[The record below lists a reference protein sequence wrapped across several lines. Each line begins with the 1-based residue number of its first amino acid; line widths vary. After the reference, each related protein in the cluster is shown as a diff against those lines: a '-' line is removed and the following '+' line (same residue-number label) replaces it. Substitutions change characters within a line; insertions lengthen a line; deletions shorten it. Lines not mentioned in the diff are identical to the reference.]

1 MQNGFPAGDAIDRAE
16 QTILRIRDVRSC
28 RIVTGEA
35 GAIAEVHVIAGG
47 NRPPKKI
54 ARDVESVLKAEAGI
68 DIDHRKIGVVLLEEH
83 QSEDG
88 TQAGPPR
95 EDPGTHGSS
104 EIREDLE
111 ILEDF
116 SRVELRA
123 VSVAVELGTI
133 AAEVTLSRDG
143 LDATGRCTDRRGA
156 APPFLSAAR
165 AAVEAIAE
173 LLDEPFHLCLTDLRE
188 FEIDG
193 RKALAAVVKLVDGR
207 DTKRFTGCAFT
218 GEDPNEAAVLAV
230 LDAVNRPFGRWKSRP
245 ETHYRIR

>member
-16 QTILRIRDVRSC
+16 KTILRIRDVRSC
-28 RIVTGEA
+28 RIMTGES
-35 GAIAEVHVIAGG
+35 GEIAEVHVVAGG
-47 NRPPKKI
+47 GRSPKKI

-83 QSEDG
+83 LSEDSDR
-88 TQAGPPR
+88 TGPPR
-95 EDPGTHGSS
+95 EDPGTVGMP

-123 VSVAVELGTI
+123 VRVSVEAGTV
-133 AAEVTLSRDG
+133 AAEVSLSRDG
-143 LDATGRCTDRRGA
+143 LDASCAHTARRGE
-156 APPFLSAAR
+156 APPFVAAAR
-165 AAVEAIAE
+165 AAVLALAE
-173 LLDEPFHLCLTDLRE
+173 LLDEPFHLCLTDMRE
-188 FEIDG
+188 FEIGG
-193 RKALAAVVKLVDGR
+193 RKALAAVVTLVEGR
-207 DTKRFTGCAFT
+207 GTKRFTGCAFT

-230 LDAVNRPFGRWKSRP
+230 LDAVNRPFGRWKSRR